1 MDYIRACRLA
11 NTAIQ
16 IKDEDVQ
23 VSTHSTKH
31 TNLVK
36 EPSTTSTEKCAF
48 PFAKKTKKDK
58 AQRCQE
64 EDKGPVEEGRV
75 TLDHWEKDNMR
86 MVVLQKRK

>member
-11 NTAIQ
+11 NRQIQ

-23 VSTHSTKH
+23 FSTHSTKH
-31 TNLVK
+31 TGLVK
-36 EPSTTSTEKCAF
+36 EPSTTSTVKCAF
-48 PFAKKTKKDK
+48 PFAKTKKDK

-75 TLDHWEKDNMR
+75 TLDHWEKDNM
-86 MVVLQKRK
+86 